1 MSKYFIEHNKVF
13 VAPDGAR
20 EIYDNLPPAQYILRY
35 GPLTG
40 YYLEKNTPFI
50 IPEKIFGD
58 VETRAKRV
66 LKTYFARNTNT
77 GVMLSGDKGS
87 GKTMFA
93 RLLSVLAT
101 EQGIATIIVND
112 SFENETG
119 NTDMGLN
126 KFISDIEERCIILFD
141 EFEKTFGKDDNQN
154 KVLTLLDGTYQ
165 SNKLFLITTNDKF
178 KISDFILN
186 RPGRVYYHFRYSG
199 VEEEFIREYCEY
211 HLEDK
216 SHIDD
221 FVKIAKMV
229 GKFNFD
235 MLQALVQESN
245 IHGESPIQNYRIMNI
260 DLDGVRDKFSYTII
274 KDGKKQTGVHNVSIY
289 DRLYMYWYEDNDNE
303 VNEVSLFFD
312 YTDITKFNQETGTF
326 VYEKNGY
333 TLEMKREQERSFW
346 LDF

>member
-20 EIYDNLPPAQYILRY
+20 EIYDRLPPAQYILRY
-35 GPLTG
+35 GPMTG
-40 YYLEKNTPFI
+40 YYLEKNAPFT
-50 IPEKIFGD
+50 IPKKIFGD
-58 VETRAKRV
+58 VEERAKRV

-93 RLLSVLAT
+93 RLLSVMAAA
-101 EQGIATIIVND
+101 QGISTIIIND
-112 SFENETG
+112 SFENDAG
-119 NTDMGLN
+119 QTDMGLN
-126 KFISDIEERCIILFD
+126 KFISDIEERCIVLFD

-165 SNKLFLITTNDKF
+165 SNKLFLLTTNSRF
-178 KISDFILN
+178 QISDFILN
-186 RPGRVYYHFRYSG
+186 RPGRVYYHFRYTG

-221 FVKIAKMV
+221 FTKLAKVV
-229 GKFNFD
+229 GRFNFD
-235 MLQALVQESN
+235 MLQALVQECN

-260 DLDGVRDKFSYTII
+260 DLDGVRDKFSYTLTN
-274 KDGKKQTGVHNVSIY
+274 KDGQKQTGEHKVSIY
-289 DRLYMYWYEDNDNE
+289 DRFYVYWDKGNDDDIPLWFE
-303 VNEVSLFFD
+303 
-312 YTDITKFNQETGTF
+312 YTNITKFNQETGTF
-326 VYEKNGY
+326 VYEKDGY
-333 TLEMKREQERSFW
+333 TLEMKREQEHRFF